1 MLGLCCWQVQDDQ
14 RERRVHGL
22 WCGYLFYDGGG
33 VSCINV
39 RFLSCKLELCIVGF
53 GNCCV
58 HL

>member
-1 MLGLCCWQVQDDQ
+1 MRCRQVQGEY
-14 RERRVHGL
+14 RECRVHGL
-22 WCGYLFYDGGG
+22 RCGYLFYDGGG

-53 GNCCV
+53 GNCCL